1 MMKGDVWYA
10 CYGSNI
16 NRTRFMRYINR
27 CDDTTPPSDD
37 RPFEFAYNMYFA
49 KSAVCWDRGGKAF
62 LDLSKPGHAY
72 GRIYR
77 ITGDQYEQVKYMEG
91 SDYSQKVD
99 LGIIDGIP
107 VYTFTDTQTNADL
120 KLPSYRYYEVI
131 KNGLY
136 DCWGTQLDKQEIRK
150 YLNQCIMDDT
160 TLKVAETI
168 RTGTHCLT
176 NQEIMNLTG
185 YDRNMVH
192 TAVQWLIGK
201 GMICQ
206 DGRSVHMHHALD
218 DPQAFFHTVKGYCA
232 RDLLD
237 AMLSGK

>member
-1 MMKGDVWYA
+1 MTSVNLGTHAAGYTALQKNSM
-10 CYGSNI
+10 
-16 NRTRFMRYINR
+16 NRLNTW
-27 CDDTTPPSDD
+27 
-37 RPFEFAYNMYFA
+37 
-49 KSAVCWDRGGKAF
+49 K
-62 LDLSKPGHAY
+62 DL
-72 GRIYR
+72 
-77 ITGDQYEQVKYMEG
+77 ITGRKWILDCWMGYLYIR
-91 SDYSQKVD
+91 
-99 LGIIDGIP
+99 LPIHRRILIIDS
-107 VYTFTDTQTNADL
+107 
-120 KLPSYRYYEVI
+120 PSYRYYDVI
-131 KNGLY
+131 LNGLC
-136 DCWGTQLDKQEIRK
+136 DCWGTQIDKQEIRT

-160 TLKVAETI
+160 TLKVTETI

>member
-1 MMKGDVWYA
+1 MMDSVWYA

-16 NRTRFMRYINR
+16 NRYRFMKYIHR
-27 CDDTTPPSDD
+27 CDDTTPSSED

-77 ITGDQYEQVKYMEG
+77 ITGDQYEQIKYMEG
-91 SDYSQKVD
+91 SDYRQKVD
-99 LGIIDGIP
+99 LGIDDGIP
-107 VYTFTDTQTNADL
+107 VYTFTDTQTNTDHR
-120 KLPSYRYYEVI
+120 LPSYRYYDVI
-131 KNGLY
+131 LNGLY
-136 DCWGTQLDKQEIRK
+136 DCRGTQLSEQEIRK

-160 TLKVAETI
+160 TLKVTETI

-237 AMLSGK
+237 AILSGK

>member
-1 MMKGDVWYA
+1 MMDSVWYA

-27 CDDTTPPSDD
+27 CDDRTPPSDD

-136 DCWGTQLDKQEIRK
+136 DCWGTQLDKQEI
-150 YLNQCIMDDT
+150 MDC
-160 TLKVAETI
+160 
-168 RTGTHCLT
+168 TGFDSIT
-176 NQEIMNLTG
+176 
-185 YDRNMVH
+185 VH
-192 TAVQWLIGK
+192 TSIHWLIEK

-206 DGRSVHMHHALD
+206 DGRSVRMHHSLN

-237 AMLSGK
+237 AMLSEE